1 MREFN
6 RLIKKMGIRRSYLF
20 LLLLRAPFDAL
31 RTLMLSCLMRA
42 VFFSLES
49 ENAASLPGICAGYG
63 LLCAVL
69 FLYNGIIWSRY
80 AAFSAH
86 AQVWLQKAMLRRL
99 SGLSL
104 KQAESRC
111 GGDWLTRVNGDV
123 QAAFT
128 MMNGPLNLPHLA
140 AAVVNTTLSCL
151 LLLRRSMVF
160 FGITWFFL
168 FLQLLFNYLIVLR
181 PPAEWKEASLS
192 AAAATVSAI
201 RPVITDSE
209 TILIYDAKDLML
221 KNCEA
226 HSRALLRLQMKLH
239 IRNALSDMVMRLCG
253 IGGYLAI
260 LLTGSAGIFGGDM
273 AFSDIVYSFQVRGS
287 IMAGTIMLVTCINN
301 LKANSVCVGRI
312 NDMLSEGRISDEK

>member
-86 AQVWLQKAMLRRL
+86 AQVRLQKAMLRRL

-140 AAVVNTTLSCL
+140 AAVVNTTLS
-151 LLLRRSMVF
+151 
-160 FGITWFFL
+160 
-168 FLQLLFNYLIVLR
+168 
-181 PPAEWKEASLS
+181 
-192 AAAATVSAI
+192 
-201 RPVITDSE
+201 
-209 TILIYDAKDLML
+209 
-221 KNCEA
+221 
-226 HSRALLRLQMKLH
+226 
-239 IRNALSDMVMRLCG
+239 
-253 IGGYLAI
+253 
-260 LLTGSAGIFGGDM
+260 
-273 AFSDIVYSFQVRGS
+273 
-287 IMAGTIMLVTCINN
+287 
-301 LKANSVCVGRI
+301 
-312 NDMLSEGRISDEK
+312 